1 MADGTL
7 IFDTE
12 LDSSGLQKG
21 IKETSDGFNKTGGVG
36 SKALGLLKAG
46 AVAAGAAVVKL
57 GVDAVKA
64 YSEYEQLAGGV
75 QKLFGD
81 ASDIIMKNAQQA
93 YKTAGMSANQYMEQA
108 TSFSASLINSLNGDA
123 QKAAQQ
129 ADVAMRAISDNVN
142 TFGSNMQ
149 DVQNAFQ
156 GFAKGNFTMLDN
168 LKLGYGGTRGEME
181 RLIEDANKWAEAN
194 GKAADLSI
202 DSFSDIVT
210 AIDYI
215 QQKQGIAGTTA
226 KEAASTIQG
235 SFGMMQAA
243 WQNLQVAMANPDADI
258 NKVIDE
264 FTESVGAFGKNLVP
278 IIGQFAGTL
287 GTVITG
293 LVPDLVKQVSGM
305 LPALITAAS
314 NMVLGL
320 AQSLPSLIT
329 TIVTTVKTLLP
340 QIIQAVLDL
349 FPQLVSAVTGAIP
362 KIANAVTS
370 MLPFIIGTILK
381 ALPQIIQAVIGA
393 VPQIVT
399 AITQA
404 IPQIVDA
411 AVEAIPM
418 IVDALI
424 GALPQ
429 IVDVVVQATPQII
442 KAIVKSIPQ
451 IVRAVVKVVPEIVKA
466 LVKAFPQVIKTAGN
480 LAKKVPQAIIKGLGS
495 LASAGAKFIQG
506 LATSVQKRI
515 SALASSVVGWAKKL
529 PAGIK
534 KGLTSLAGAAKTWI
548 SGLGNAASSRL
559 SSIAGTLASKAK
571 ALPGKIKGALG
582 SLAGA
587 GRSLIQGLWNGI
599 SAKWNSMVS
608 SLKAK
613 ARNLPKAVKKVL
625 GINSPSKVFAE
636 VGLGIPEGLAL
647 GIEDN
652 FNIVENAMKA
662 LAKIPTKTEIES
674 PLINFTG
681 VNANGLALAGAGTEA
696 DIQRNQTV
704 NQTVNFYQPV
714 QTPAQTARKLKEQ
727 AMYGLAITK

>member
-21 IKETSDGFNKTGGVG
+21 IKETSDGFNKTGGIG

-57 GVDAVKA
+57 GTDAVKA

-81 ASDIIMKNAQQA
+81 ASDTVMKNAQAA

-194 GKAADLSI
+194 GMAADLSI

-226 KEAASTIQG
+226 KEAATTIQG
-235 SFGMMQAA
+235 SFGMMQAS
-243 WQNLQVAMANPDADI
+243 WQNLMVAMANPDADI
-258 NKVIDE
+258 GKVIGE
-264 FTESVGAFGKNLVP
+264 FTESVGTFAQNVLP
-278 IIGQFAGTL
+278 IVNQFAKTL
-287 GTVITG
+287 GQVIVAI
-293 LVPDLVKQVSGM
+293 VPDLVKTIGQL
-305 LPALITAAS
+305 LPTLTMAVANLII
-314 NMVLGL
+314 GI
-320 AQSLPSLIT
+320 AQSIPSLAVQLVNAVKM
-329 TIVTTVKTLLP
+329 IVP
-340 QIIQAVLDL
+340 QIITAVVTVI
-349 FPQLVSAVTGAIP
+349 PQLISAI
-362 KIANAVTS
+362 TS
-370 MLPFIIGTILK
+370 
-381 ALPQIIQAVIGA
+381 A
-393 VPQIVT
+393 VPQIIGAVASMIPKIITAVT
-399 AITQA
+399 TA
-404 IPQIVDA
+404 IPQIIKAVVDA
-411 AVEAIPM
+411 IPQIIMAITKSIPQIVNAVTNAFPQIINAVLTM
-418 IVDALI
+418 
-424 GALPQ
+424 LPE
-429 IVDVVVQATPQII
+429 IVDVVIQATPQII

-451 IVRAVVKVVPEIVKA
+451 IVRAVIKVVPEIVKA

-515 SALASSVVGWAKKL
+515 SALASSAIGWARKI
-529 PAGIK
+529 PAAVK
-534 KGLTSLAGAAKTWI
+534 KGLSSLAA
-548 SGLGNAASSRL
+548 
-559 SSIAGTLASKAK
+559 
-571 ALPGKIKGALG
+571 
-582 SLAGA
+582 A
-587 GRSLIQGLWNGI
+587 GRNFIGTLWNGI
-599 SAKWNSMVS
+599 SAKFNAVKNSVSKFKLKVKLPSLYSVGTGFIQGLFNGIKAKWNSVVS
-608 SLKAK
+608 WLKNK
-613 ARNLPKAVKKVL
+613 AANLPGPVRKVL
-625 GINSPSKVFAE
+625 KMNSPSKVMAE
-636 VGLGIPEGLAL
+636 VGMGIPEGLAL
-647 GIEDN
+647 GIKDN
-652 FNIVENAMKA
+652 FDLVEDAMKV
-662 LAKIPTKTEIES
+662 LAKLPTKTEIES